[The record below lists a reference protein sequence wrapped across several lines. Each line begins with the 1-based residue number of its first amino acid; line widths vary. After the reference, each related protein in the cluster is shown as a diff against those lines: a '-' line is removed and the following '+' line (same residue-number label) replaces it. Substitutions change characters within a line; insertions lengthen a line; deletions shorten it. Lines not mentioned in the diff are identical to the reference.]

1 MNDVRRRFLIAAGIG
16 AALATVVFVL
26 VLQSGRD
33 GVFDRDLL
41 GNFYDGQARALLDG
55 HIDVD
60 PDIPG
65 FEGFRIGDET
75 HIYQGIAPTL
85 VRLPLLAVTDRF
97 DGRLTGLSM
106 TLGFVSAMAAVIAA
120 GWLMR
125 RCVRGDAPLGRL
137 EAVCTAVATFG
148 IGCGSLLFLASKA
161 WVYHEALVWGSA
173 TCLASLTFLMYWL
186 DGRGRGAAGNG
197 AAGRGF
203 ALLVPAVLLAGVTI
217 NTRTSIGLAPIAA
230 LGLVSLGLLIHLVTR
245 RRDQGDETP
254 SAPAAS
260 PQEAS
265 AQSGRADV
273 PSSGVAAWA
282 ERISGWSPRRSTTA
296 PGASLAIVVV
306 GVLLSMVIYTGVN
319 QARFGSLF
327 SVPLDRQALVAT
339 DVARQEA
346 LAANG
351 NSLFGLQ
358 YAPSVLVQV
367 LRPDGIGLRGAFP
380 YLEFPSTRPA
390 VLGDAVFAE
399 LDWSGSVPASQP
411 MLLLAGL
418 FGLVVLVAPRRALR
432 RAAER
437 GATTDDAAER
447 IAAMRIPVVGAA
459 IGGAVIVVFGYIAQR
474 YLTDL
479 FPVAALL
486 GLVGLT
492 ALGALAAPAPPLTR
506 ADAAPDADAATDE
519 AAEAGAGAG
528 ARRRPAIIA
537 GVAVLVV
544 TSLWTVAAHV
554 GMALQYGFEVSPG
567 VSEIDRGAWLGLQER
582 LGGSFEIVEV
592 ASSDELPP
600 AERVGR
606 LAIVGDCDALYRSN
620 GTIWYLIESGRAED
634 GLRLEVSRDGE
645 MVAPATLLGSPGS
658 PETGPGSRLVLEPL
672 GGDRVR
678 LVVEV
683 DRPDGV
689 QRSLVGTEFDLPDGT
704 TIPLDVAFDRRT
716 DNVVVTGSDAELL
729 RVQIDLTEGPVEPMA
744 GSGGGGAIS
753 VDAEGSATPLC
764 DRLRS

>member
-1 MNDVRRRFLIAAGIG
+1 MNDVRRRFLTAAGIG

-85 VRLPLLAVTDRF
+85 VRLPLLAATDRF

-137 EAVCTAVATFG
+137 EAVCTAVATLG
-148 IGCGSLLFLASKA
+148 IGGGSLLFLASKA

-186 DGRGRGAAGNG
+186 DGRGRGST
-197 AAGRGF
+197 GRGF
-203 ALLVPAVLLAGVTI
+203 AMLVPAVLLAGVTI

-245 RRDQGDETP
+245 RQGPGE
-254 SAPAAS
+254 
-260 PQEAS
+260 EG
-265 AQSGRADV
+265 SGE
-273 PSSGVAAWA
+273 PSSGVATWA
-282 ERISGWSPRRSTTA
+282 ERISGWSPLRSTTA

-306 GVLLSMVIYTGVN
+306 GVLLSMVLYTGVN
-319 QARFGSLF
+319 QARFGSPF

-367 LRPDGIGLRGAFP
+367 LRPDGIGLSGAFP

-459 IGGAVIVVFGYIAQR
+459 VGGAVIVVFGYIAQR

-492 ALGALAAPAPPLTR
+492 ALGALAAPAASLAR
-506 ADAAPDADAATDE
+506 GD
-519 AAEAGAGAG
+519 AEAGAEADAGAAAGAG
-528 ARRRPAIIA
+528 ADARAPRRPAVIA

-567 VSEIDRGAWLGLQER
+567 VTEIDRAAWLRLQER

-634 GLRLEVSRDGE
+634 GLRLDVTRDGE

-689 QRSLVGTEFDLPDGT
+689 QRSLVGAEFDLPDGT

-716 DNVVVTGSDAELL
+716 DNVVVTGPDTELL

-744 GSGGGGAIS
+744 GDQAGSGGDGAIS

>member
-1 MNDVRRRFLIAAGIG
+1 MNDVRRRFLTAAGIG

-85 VRLPLLAVTDRF
+85 VRLPLLAATDRF

-137 EAVCTAVATFG
+137 EAACTAVATFG
-148 IGCGSLLFLASKA
+148 IGGGSLLFLASKA

-173 TCLASLTFLMYWL
+173 TCLASLTLLMYWL
-186 DGRGRGAAGNG
+186 DGCGRGS
-197 AAGRGF
+197 AGRGV
-203 ALLVPAVLLAGVTI
+203 AMLVPAVLLAGVTI

-230 LGLVSLGLLIHLVTR
+230 LGLVSLCLLVAIA
-245 RRDQGDETP
+245 
-254 SAPAAS
+254 APRLA
-260 PQEAS
+260 P
-265 AQSGRADV
+265 RV
-273 PSSGVAAWA
+273 
-282 ERISGWSPRRSTTA
+282 ERISGWSPARSTTA
-296 PGASLAIVVV
+296 PGASLAVVVV
-306 GVLLSMVIYTGVN
+306 GVLLSMVLYTGVN
-319 QARFGSLF
+319 QARFGSPF

-367 LRPDGIGLRGAFP
+367 LRPDGIGLSGAFP

-411 MLLLAGL
+411 MLLIAGL

-447 IAAMRIPVVGAA
+447 IAALRIPVVGAA
-459 IGGAVIVVFGYIAQR
+459 VGGAVIVVFGYIAQR

-492 ALGALAAPAPPLTR
+492 ALGALAAPAASLDRAEHEAR
-506 ADAAPDADAATDE
+506 ADAEAVADGGDAD
-519 AAEAGAGAG
+519 AGAGAG
-528 ARRRPAIIA
+528 ADAGAATATGAGARAPRRPAVIA

-567 VSEIDRGAWLGLQER
+567 VTEIDRAAWLRLQER

-620 GTIWYLIESGRAED
+620 GTIWYLIESGGAED
-634 GLRLEVSRDGE
+634 GLRLDVTRDGE

-689 QRSLVGTEFDLPDGT
+689 QRSLVGAEFDLPDGT

-716 DNVVVTGSDAELL
+716 DNVVVTGPDGELL

-744 GSGGGGAIS
+744 GDRASSGGAIS

>member
-1 MNDVRRRFLIAAGIG
+1 MNDVRRRFLTAAGIG

-85 VRLPLLAVTDRF
+85 VRLPLLAATDRF

-137 EAVCTAVATFG
+137 EAICTAVATFG
-148 IGCGSLLFLASKA
+148 IGGGSLLFLASKA

-186 DGRGRGAAGNG
+186 DGRGRGS
-197 AAGRGF
+197 AGRGF
-203 ALLVPAVLLAGVTI
+203 AMLVPAVLLAGVTI

-230 LGLVSLGLLIHLVTR
+230 LGLVSLCLLVAIA
-245 RRDQGDETP
+245 
-254 SAPAAS
+254 APRLA
-260 PQEAS
+260 P
-265 AQSGRADV
+265 RV
-273 PSSGVAAWA
+273 
-282 ERISGWSPRRSTTA
+282 ERISGWSPARSTTA
-296 PGASLAIVVV
+296 PGASLAVVVV
-306 GVLLSMVIYTGVN
+306 GVLLSMVLYTGVN
-319 QARFGSLF
+319 QARFGSPF

-367 LRPDGIGLRGAFP
+367 LRPDGIGLSGAFP

-447 IAAMRIPVVGAA
+447 IAALRIPVVGAA
-459 IGGAVIVVFGYIAQR
+459 VGGAVIVVFGYIAQR

-492 ALGALAAPAPPLTR
+492 CLGALAAPAASLARAEHEAR
-506 ADAAPDADAATDE
+506 ADAEAVADGGDADGGDAD
-519 AAEAGAGAG
+519 AGAGAG
-528 ARRRPAIIA
+528 ADAGAATATGAGARAPRRPAVIA

-567 VSEIDRGAWLGLQER
+567 VTEIDRAAWLRLQER

-620 GTIWYLIESGRAED
+620 GTIWYLIESGGAED
-634 GLRLEVSRDGE
+634 GLRLDVTRDGE

-689 QRSLVGTEFDLPDGT
+689 QRSLVGAEFDLPDGT

-716 DNVVVTGSDAELL
+716 DNVVVTGPDGELL

-744 GSGGGGAIS
+744 GDRASSGGDGAIS

>member
-1 MNDVRRRFLIAAGIG
+1 MNDVRRRFLFAAGLG
-16 AALATVVFVL
+16 AALATIVFVL
-26 VLQSGRD
+26 VLQADRD
-33 GVFDRDLL
+33 GLLDRDLL

-65 FEGFRIGDET
+65 FEGFRIGEKT
-75 HIYQGIAPTL
+75 HIYQGITPTL

-97 DGRLTGLSM
+97 DGRLTGVSM
-106 TLGFVSAMAAVIAA
+106 MLGFVAAMASVVAA
-120 GWLMR
+120 GWLLR
-125 RCVRGDAPLGRL
+125 RTVRGAAPLGRL

-148 IGCGSLLFLASKA
+148 IGGGSLLFLASKA

-173 TCLASLTFLMYWL
+173 LCLASLTLLMYWL
-186 DGRGRGAAGNG
+186 DGTRR
-197 AAGRGF
+197 GRGF
-203 ALLVPAVLLAGVTI
+203 ATLVPAVVLAGLTL

-230 LGLVSLGLLIHLVTR
+230 LGLASLCLLVALVTR
-245 RRDQGDETP
+245 RSAATDAPSDGEPTP
-254 SAPAAS
+254 I
-260 PQEAS
+260 
-265 AQSGRADV
+265 
-273 PSSGVAAWA
+273 
-282 ERISGWSPRRSTTA
+282 ERISGWSPARSTTA
-296 PGASLAIVVV
+296 PVASLVVIVV
-306 GVLLSMVIYTGVN
+306 GVLLSVVLYAGVN
-319 QARFGSLF
+319 QARFGSPF

-358 YAPSVLVQV
+358 YAPSVLAQV
-367 LRPDGIGLRGAFP
+367 VRPDAIGLRSAFP
-380 YLEFPSTRPA
+380 FLGFPSTRPA
-390 VLGDAVFAE
+390 VLGNAVFAE
-399 LDWSGSVPASQP
+399 LDWSASVPSSQP

-418 FGLVVLVAPRRALR
+418 FGAVVLVAPRRALR
-432 RAAER
+432 RAAR
-437 GATTDDAAER
+437 RATTTDDAPER
-447 IAAMRIPVVGAA
+447 LAAMRIPVLGAA

-479 FPVAALL
+479 FPVAVLT

-492 ALGALAAPAPPLTR
+492 ALGAIAAPEVGPGG
-506 ADAAPDADAATDE
+506 APDDGPAQR
-519 AAEAGAGAG
+519 
-528 ARRRPAIIA
+528 RRRPAVIA
-537 GVAVLVV
+537 GVTVLVV

-567 VSEIDRGAWLGLQER
+567 VTEIDRAAWLRLQER

-592 ASSDELPP
+592 ASTDELPP

-620 GTIWYLIESGRAED
+620 GTIWYLIESGAPED
-634 GLRLEVSRDGE
+634 GLHLEVTRDGSLD
-645 MVAPATLLGSPGS
+645 APVTLLG
-658 PETGPGSRLVLEPL
+658 TGGDGARLVLEPL
-672 GGDRVR
+672 GDDRVR

-689 QRSLVGTEFDLPDGT
+689 QRSLVGAEFELPDSST
-704 TIPLDVAFDRRT
+704 TPLDVAFDRRT
-716 DNVVVTGSDAELL
+716 DNVVVTGPDTELL
-729 RVQIDLTEGPVEPMA
+729 RVQIDLPEGALEPV
-744 GSGGGGAIS
+744 GDDVVS

-764 DRLRS
+764 DRIRA

>member
-1 MNDVRRRFLIAAGIG
+1 MSDVRRRFLIAAGTG
-16 AALATVVFVL
+16 AALATIVFVL

-33 GVFDRDLL
+33 GVLDRDLL

-85 VRLPLLAVTDRF
+85 VRLPLLAATDRF
-97 DGRLTGLSM
+97 DGRLTGVSM
-106 TLGFVSAMAAVIAA
+106 TLGFVAAMAAVVAA

-125 RCVRGDAPLGRL
+125 RTVRGDAPLGRL
-137 EAVCTAVATFG
+137 EAVCTAVVMFG
-148 IGCGSLLFLASKA
+148 IGGGSLLFLASKA
-161 WVYHEALVWGSA
+161 WVYHEALIWGSA

-186 DGRGRGAAGNG
+186 EGRGRGS
-197 AAGRGF
+197 AGRGF
-203 ALLVPAVLLAGVTI
+203 AMLVPAVLLAGVTI

-230 LGLVSLGLLIHLVTR
+230 LGLVSLGLLVHLVAR
-245 RRDQGDETP
+245 RRSPRDEG
-254 SAPAAS
+254 SSEHADPAGPEDDAS
-260 PQEAS
+260 SVE
-265 AQSGRADV
+265 V
-273 PSSGVAAWA
+273 TSGVAAWT
-282 ERISGWSPRRSTTA
+282 ERISGWSPARSTSA
-296 PGASLAIVVV
+296 PAASLAVVVV
-306 GVLLSMVIYTGVN
+306 GVLLSMVLYTAVN
-319 QARFGSLF
+319 QARFGSPF

-367 LRPDGIGLRGAFP
+367 LRPEAIGLRGAFP
-380 YLEFPSTRPA
+380 YLQFPSTRPA

-399 LDWSGSVPASQP
+399 LDWSSSVPASQP

-418 FGLVVLVAPRRALR
+418 FGVVVLVAPRRALR
-432 RAAER
+432 RAIER
-437 GATTDDAAER
+437 GSTNDDAAQR
-447 IAAMRIPVVGAA
+447 LAALRIPVAGAA
-459 IGGAVIVVFGYIAQR
+459 VGGAVIVVFGYIAQR

-479 FPVAALL
+479 FPVAALT

-492 ALGALAAPAPPLTR
+492 ALAALAAPSGRPEGA
-506 ADAAPDADAATDE
+506 AAAP
-519 AAEAGAGAG
+519 
-528 ARRRPAIIA
+528 RRRPVVIA

-567 VSEIDRGAWLGLQER
+567 VSETDRAGWLRLQER
-582 LGGSFEIVEV
+582 LGGSFEIIEV
-592 ASSDELPP
+592 DPAEPLPP

-620 GTIWYLIESGRAED
+620 GSIWYLIESGRGED
-634 GLRLEVSRDGE
+634 GLRLDVTRDGE
-645 MVAPATLLGSPGS
+645 VTAPVTLLGTSVS
-658 PETGPGSRLVLEPL
+658 ERDSGPGSRLVLEPL
-672 GGDRVR
+672 GGDRLR

-689 QRSLVGTEFDLPDGT
+689 QRSLVGAEFDLPDGT

-716 DNVVVTGSDAELL
+716 DNVVVTGPDGELL

-744 GSGGGGAIS
+744 GEQADGAIS
-753 VDAEGSATPLC
+753 VEAEGSATPLC